1 MCPGSSIYTYV
12 SPYLAQSHPFTPR
25 ERIFTGKTL
34 PWFFLYLHFSILGLF
49 QTNSKLM
56 RKFKLLLSGLLLAS
70 LLQAQETFPVNG
82 VADKRERCYAFTN
95 ATIVKDAQ
103 STISNATLVIRDGK
117 IVAVGTGVAVPKDA
131 VVIDCKD
138 KYIYPSFIDIYTDY
152 GITQPQR
159 QGAGGAGA
167 GGFNFNQPA
176 QITSNTKGAYG
187 WNQAIKPETDASK
200 LFAAD
205 DTRAKALRDIGFGT
219 VLTHVKDGVARGTG
233 AVVTLANDNENF
245 LMLKD
250 RASAHYS
257 FSRGT
262 STQSYPAS
270 LMGSIALLRQTYL
283 DAQWYKNKPAKEGL
297 NMSLQAWNDNQALP
311 QIFDA
316 NDKWNDLRADR
327 VGDEFGV
334 QYILKAG
341 GNEYQRIKEVAGTKA
356 SFIVA
361 LDYPQAM
368 DVEDPNDA
376 RAVSLADMKH
386 WELAPSNPGVMEKA
400 GLNFALTTS
409 DLRAPNQFFGNLR
422 KAFEMGL
429 TENKALEALTK
440 VPATM
445 LGVYD
450 KVGSLEAGKLA
461 NFIITSGP
469 VFAERTVFLQN
480 WIQGAKYGIK
490 EESWNDVKGTY
501 NLVLNTVAGPVT
513 YTLDVKSA
521 SSANVIGKDTL
532 TSRFSHNGKMVSLGF
547 SPVPARRPQGG
558 QGAPGGGFGGR
569 GAGAAAAAQYR
580 LTGVS
585 NGTEWNGL
593 GEDTAGNKL
602 TWTASFVSASTAADS
617 ARPRRNFPQ
626 RTAKVTYPFT
636 GYGWE
641 EADAPKQEDLLIRN
655 ATVWTNEKDGK
666 MENADVL
673 VKGGKIARVGKN
685 LSDAGAKV
693 IDATGKHVTAG
704 IIDEHSHIAVQSIN
718 EGGQSVSSEVRIADN
733 LNPDD
738 INIYRQLSGGVT
750 SSHILH
756 GSANTIG
763 GQTQLIKLRWGV
775 NDEDLKFKGSD
786 GFIKFALGE
795 NVKRTT
801 STNNNRFPDTRMGV
815 EEVLN
820 DAFARAKDYEAA
832 LKANPNTR
840 RDLELDALVEIMN
853 KKRFITCHSYVQSEI
868 TAAMRVGDKY
878 GVKFN
883 TFTHILEG
891 YKVADKM
898 KAHGS
903 SASTFSD
910 WYYYKVEVTDAIA
923 YNAAIMYKMGL
934 NVCINSDDAE
944 MARRL
949 NQEAGKTVRYG
960 GVPEED
966 ALKMVTLN
974 PAKALHIEDK
984 VGSIKAGKDA
994 DLVIWSDHPLSIYA
1008 KSEKTI
1014 VDGIVYFDREKDA
1027 EQRKKISA
1035 ERFRLTQK
1043 LIAEK
1048 RTAGPGGVRAAEPS
1062 WQFILSCGDHDHQS
1076 DGLYTID
1083 IQEDDIINK

>member
-1 MCPGSSIYTYV
+1 
-12 SPYLAQSHPFTPR
+12 
-25 ERIFTGKTL
+25 
-34 PWFFLYLHFSILGLF
+34 
-49 QTNSKLM
+49 M
-56 RKFKLLLSGLLLAS
+56 RKFKLLLSGLLMAS

-82 VADKRERCYAFTN
+82 VADKRDRCYAFTN

-103 STISNATLVIRDGK
+103 TTIANATLVIRDGK
-117 IVAVGTGVAVPKDA
+117 IVAVGTGVTLPKDA

-138 KYIYPSFIDIYTDY
+138 KYIYPSFIDMYSDY
-152 GITQPQR
+152 GITAPQR
-159 QGAGGAGA
+159 QTAGG

-200 LFAAD
+200 VFAAD
-205 DTRAKALRDIGFGT
+205 DAKAKTLRDIGFGA
-219 VLTHVKDGVARGTG
+219 VLTHVKDGIARGTG
-233 AVVTLANDNENF
+233 AVVSLNSDNENF
-245 LMLKD
+245 LVLKEK
-250 RASAHYS
+250 ASAHYS
-257 FSRGT
+257 FSKGT
-262 STQSYPAS
+262 STQSYPGS
-270 LMGSIALLRQTYL
+270 LMGSIALLRQSYL

-297 NMSLQAWNDNQALP
+297 NLSLQAWLDNQSLP
-311 QIFDA
+311 QIFEA
-316 NDKWNDLRADR
+316 GDKWNDLRADR
-327 VGDEFGV
+327 IGDEFGV

-356 SFIVA
+356 TFIVS

-376 RAVSLADMKH
+376 RAVSLSDMKH
-386 WELAPSNPGVMEKA
+386 WELAPSNPGAMEKA
-400 GLNFALTTS
+400 NINFALTTS
-409 DLRAPNQFFGNLR
+409 DLRTPSQFFTNLR
-422 KAFEMGL
+422 KAFDMGL

-440 VPATM
+440 VPATL

-450 KVGSLEAGKLA
+450 KVGSLEEGKLA

-469 VFAERTVFLQN
+469 VFAERTTFLQN
-480 WIQGAKYGIK
+480 WVQGNKYGIK
-490 EESWNDVKGTY
+490 EESWSDVKGTY
-501 NLVLNTVAGPVT
+501 SLAINTPAGPVN
-513 YTLDVKSA
+513 YTLDVKSS
-521 SSANVIGKDTL
+521 SSANIIGKDTL
-532 TSRFSHNGKMVSLGF
+532 TGRFSHNGKMVSLSF
-547 SPVPARRPQGG
+547 SPIPARRPQTPPAGTAP
-558 QGAPGGGFGGR
+558 APGGGNFGGGR
-569 GAGAAAAAQYR
+569 GAGAAAGVQYR
-580 LTGVS
+580 LTGVA
-585 NGTEWNGL
+585 NGNTWNGY
-593 GEDTAGNKL
+593 GEDTAGNKV
-602 TWTASFVSASTAADS
+602 TWTASFVSASTTADTT
-617 ARPRRNFPQ
+617 RPRRNFPQ
-626 RTAKVTYPFT
+626 RTAKVSFPFN

-641 EADAPKQEDLLIRN
+641 EAPKQEDLLIKN

-666 MENADVL
+666 IENADVL
-673 VKGGKIARVGKN
+673 VKGGKISRVGKN

-718 EGGQSVSSEVRIADN
+718 EGGQSVTSEVRIADN

-763 GQTQLIKLRWGV
+763 GQTQLIKLRWGM
-775 NDEDLKFKGSD
+775 NDEEIKFKGAD

-815 EEVLN
+815 EEILN

-832 LKANPNTR
+832 MKADPKTR

-994 DLVIWSDHPLSIYA
+994 DLVIWSDNPLSIYA

-1027 EQRKKISA
+1027 EQRKKIAA

-1062 WQFILSCGDHDHQS
+1062 WQFILSCGDHEHKD

-1083 IQEDDIINK
+1083 IQEGDLINQ